1 MADEFDFTIDQS
13 STSVSAA
20 ATNTLTA
27 TLTGVDTAISND
39 HITFGNGN
47 GDFVEL
53 DEHTVNITVDQAASG
68 STPSNSLTLTIQNL
82 AIGEMSGNTIKFG
95 NGLGDFVSAAA
106 NFSNNKIVFG
116 NGDGDYVSVT
126 EGTTSNN
133 QIILGNGNN
142 DSVTLPSGSGGDII
156 VTGMGN
162 SDTVQVGAHTPNPDT
177 FGFALGTGTT
187 ALSQTTVTGAQAA
200 DKIAV
205 GNTSGLV
212 LTAAGGLGN
221 TLVQDGATAGLN
233 TVNDFINFL
242 VSHGGLTKGDTYTA
256 DSGGNTFIVTDT
268 SNGHVGGVEIA
279 GIAFESNSITGHIL
293 TLG

>member
-1 MADEFDFTIDQS
+1 LADEFDFTIDQS

-82 AIGEMSGNTIKFG
+82 ALGEMSGNTIKFG

-106 NFSNNKIVFG
+106 DFSNNKITFG

-126 EGTTSNN
+126 DGTSTNN
-133 QIILGNGNN
+133 QIIFGNGNN
-142 DSVTLPSGSGGDII
+142 DAVTLPSGAGGDII
-156 VTGMGN
+156 ITGTGN
-162 SDTVQVGAHTPNPDT
+162 SDTVQVGTHTSPDT
-177 FGFALGTGTT
+177 FGFALGTGAT

-221 TLVQDGATAGLN
+221 TLVQDGAIAGLN

-268 SNGHVGGVEIA
+268 SNGHVGGVEIV
-279 GIAFESNSITGHIL
+279 GVYESNSITGHIL